1 MEVIF
6 YFNQSDY
13 RVINKTLSDGGTF
26 EGVLRD
32 GCSLMNPSI
41 EFEKADVLRY
51 NYCYIPAFNRYY
63 SVQSIDCVRDGLWL
77 VNMDVDVLMS
87 FRGDIYKLN
96 SVVDKQS
103 STAIGN
109 EYIDDSSLV
118 AENLMFS
125 KVYNFE
131 GGFNDTAQ
139 YILITAG

>member
-1 MEVIF
+1 
-6 YFNQSDY
+6 
-13 RVINKTLSDGGTF
+13 
-26 EGVLRD
+26 
-32 GCSLMNPSI
+32 
-41 EFEKADVLRY
+41 
-51 NYCYIPAFNRYY
+51 
-63 SVQSIDCVRDGLWL
+63 
-77 VNMDVDVLMS
+77 MDVDVLMS

-96 SVVDKQS
+96 AVVDKQS

-139 YILITAG
+139 YILITAGWCKWQKTIMFSQVG